1 MRRLLVLIAII
12 ALAAGATTAAAASLT
27 VRPLALSAASAPV
40 GPCDP
45 DGVGVAYRLAWKG
58 HVSIARVDVSGIA
71 DRCVGHQ
78 LTAVLIVAGKPV
90 DLGSVTVRFTR
101 PDENTASVVVNEDI
115 RANAAES
122 VHVSIT

>member
-1 MRRLLVLIAII
+1 MRRLLVSIAII
-12 ALAAGATTAAAASLT
+12 ALVAGATTAAAASLT
-27 VRPLALSAASAPV
+27 LRPSALSAASAPV

-45 DGVGVAYRLAWKG
+45 DGVRVAYHLAWRG
-58 HVSIARVDVSGIA
+58 HVSIARVDVIGIA

-90 DLGSVTVRFTR
+90 DLGSVTVMSTR
-101 PDENTASVVVNEDI
+101 PNDNTASVDVHADV
-115 RANAAES
+115 RATAAES